1 MPSIK
6 KETIL
11 KGIKYCEEKHIFKE
25 LNKVY
30 DDVPKGN
37 CKGCGNCCMESVGI
51 NLVEFLNIYN
61 YLQKNNKLKSNIMNN
76 IFDYYFLEYVKKLP
90 CPFKDENNRC
100 SIYEVRPLNCRIY
113 GHWIKE
119 DYNKNLDKIKD
130 ENREFAKYMEKQY
143 GLTINNNIINYK
155 IPYCEDFKPD
165 KGYMSKHHRL
175 SFYDRIVTLDSN
187 LYSKGIININF
198 RDRGIVEYFVESVF
212 NEKLSSNI
220 KIKITKDETI
230 RNKTLNKLKRLLI
243 IG

>member
-11 KGIKYCEEKHIFKE
+11 KSIKYCEQNNIFSE

-30 DDVPKGN
+30 DSVPKGN

-61 YLQKNNKLKSNIMNN
+61 YLQKSNKLKSNSMNN
-76 IFDYYFLEYVKKLP
+76 IFDYYFLEYVEKLP

-119 DYNKNLDKIKD
+119 DYNSNLNKVKKQ
-130 ENREFAKYMEKQY
+130 NVEFAKYMRKTY
-143 GLTINNNIINYK
+143 DLNISDNVINYK
-155 IPYCEDFKPD
+155 ISYCEDFKPYE
-165 KGYMSKHHRL
+165 GYMSKDNRL
-175 SFYDRIVTLDSN
+175 NLSDKIVTLDSK

-198 RDRGIVEYFVESVF
+198 KDRGIVEYFIESIF
-212 NEKLSSNI
+212 NERISSNI
-220 KIKITKDETI
+220 KIKITKDNNI
-230 RNKTLNKLKRLLI
+230 RNKTLNKLKKLFI
-243 IG
+243 